1 MFEHDESKKASC
13 VLKTN
18 KWYGDFDGYCKKNP
32 EPNKCVVPT
41 KASNGDWYCTY
52 DMLHDDRSENEQ
64 IPEDEFLAMG
74 DGITLDDVDRHKKK
88 KKQNY
93 DCHHCGVK
101 HLVCVLRCNN
111 KYEG

>member
-1 MFEHDESKKASC
+1 
-13 VLKTN
+13 
-18 KWYGDFDGYCKKNP
+18 
-32 EPNKCVVPT
+32 
-41 KASNGDWYCTY
+41 
-52 DMLHDDRSENEQ
+52 MLHDDRSENEQ

-88 KKQNY
+88 KKHNY

-111 KYEG
+111 KYEGEYLACCIPYVTYHMICHIYYRIGMIS